1 MGRSLAGPRGMWCW
15 QESHCK
21 AIKGVTL
28 LICFLF
34 IKKKKKRLQIKQC
47 HKILL
52 VIEGPKLI
60 SYGECSAWLSLS
72 SEEGP
77 LCASRPKAA
86 RAGSTHEIP
95 EGITGPFPL
104 SLIFTLLFP
113 FPCLS
118 FQILW
123 MGGFP
128 NISFQRCF
136 LFGSLTFPLMPLKP
150 TVVVVLPL
158 VFDF

>member
-1 MGRSLAGPRGMWCW
+1 MGHSLAGPRGMRRW

-21 AIKGVTL
+21 AIKGVML

-34 IKKKKKRLQIKQC
+34 IKKKKKKRLQIKQC

-95 EGITGPFPL
+95 EGITGPFPP

-128 NISFQRCF
+128 NISFQHCF
-136 LFGSLTFPLMPLKP
+136 LFGSLTFPLNASKP
-150 TVVVVLPL
+150 HSSSVTPGV
-158 VFDF
+158 